1 MIAERLL
8 PESHCMWIPEEER
21 VGGHDLCSQAADR
34 EEQRAC

>member
-8 PESHCMWIPEEER
+8 PESQCMWILEGER
-21 VGGHDLCSQAADR
+21 VCGHDLCSQAADR